1 MNAEKNIKFLLGL
14 TYILIIIVFLW
25 FFFKQFSIQD
35 FTSYE
40 IIKKNR
46 DTLNNLKNLNIFL
59 SSLIFFIVTIVWV
72 LLLGFGSPIFLIG
85 GFIFGKWVGTI
96 LVVFGLTIGSTL
108 LYYFANFLIK
118 DLIYKKFSSKFKY
131 LTEKFKRNEFAYFT
145 LYRAVGGIP
154 FFLQNLLPLL
164 FNVKIRNYF
173 FGTIIGL
180 TPQLFVGVSLGAGI
194 DKIIQENEKLPSIW
208 KMLKTPDI
216 YFPLLGIILIF
227 LLAIYFRKKFFKQ

>member
-1 MNAEKNIKFLLGL
+1 MNAEKNIKFILGL

-25 FFFKQFSIQD
+25 FFFEQFSIQD

-40 IIKKNR
+40 LIKKNR
-46 DTLNNLKNLNIFL
+46 DTLNNLKNVNIFL
-59 SSLIFFIVTIVWV
+59 SSLIFLIVTIVWV

-96 LVVFGLTIGSTL
+96 LVVFGLTLGSTL

-131 LTEKFKRNEFAYFT
+131 LTEKFKRNELAYFT

-154 FFLQNLLPLL
+154 FFLQNLLPIL

>member
-1 MNAEKNIKFLLGL
+1 MNVEKNIKFLLGL

-131 LTEKFKRNEFAYFT
+131 LTEKFKRNELAYFT

-154 FFLQNLLPLL
+154 FFLQNLLPIL

-216 YFPLLGIILIF
+216 YFPLMGIILIF

>member
-1 MNAEKNIKFLLGL
+1 MNVEKNIKFLLGL
-14 TYILIIIVFLW
+14 TYILVIIVFLW

-59 SSLIFFIVTIVWV
+59 SSLIFLILTIVWV

-131 LTEKFKRNEFAYFT
+131 LTEKFKRNELAYFT

-154 FFLQNLLPLL
+154 FFLQNLLPIL

-173 FGTIIGL
+173 FGSIIGL

-216 YFPLLGIILIF
+216 YLPLLGIILIF

>member
-1 MNAEKNIKFLLGL
+1 MIIEKKVKITLASVYLL
-14 TYILIIIVFLW
+14 LIVAFLW
-25 FFFKQFSIQD
+25 FLFTNFYIKD

-40 IIKKNR
+40 IIKSNR
-46 DTLNNLKNLNIFL
+46 DTLNNLKNVNIFL
-59 SSLIFFIVTIVWV
+59 SSLIFFIATIFWV

-85 GFIFGKWVGTI
+85 GFIFGKWFGTI
-96 LVVFGLTIGSTL
+96 LVVFGLTIGSTI

-154 FFLQNLLPLL
+154 FFLQNLLPIL

>member
-14 TYILIIIVFLW
+14 TYILIIVVFLW

-46 DTLNNLKNLNIFL
+46 DTLNNLKNVNIFL
-59 SSLIFFIVTIVWV
+59 SSLIFLIVIIVWV

-96 LVVFGLTIGSTL
+96 LVVLGLTLGSTL

-131 LTEKFKRNEFAYFT
+131 LTEKFKRNELAYFI

-216 YFPLLGIILIF
+216 YLPLLCMFLIF
-227 LLAIYFRKKFFKQ
+227 LLAIYFRKKFFRQ

>member
-59 SSLIFFIVTIVWV
+59 SSLIFFIATIVWV

-131 LTEKFKRNEFAYFT
+131 LTEKFKRNELAYFT

-154 FFLQNLLPLL
+154 FFLQNLLPIL

-216 YFPLLGIILIF
+216 YLPLLGIILIF
-227 LLAIYFRKKFFKQ
+227 LLTIYFRKKFFKQ

>member
-14 TYILIIIVFLW
+14 TYILIIVVFLW

-46 DTLNNLKNLNIFL
+46 DTLNNLKNVNIFL
-59 SSLIFFIVTIVWV
+59 SSLIFLIVIIVWV

-118 DLIYKKFSSKFKY
+118 DLVYKKFSSKFKY
-131 LTEKFKRNEFAYFT
+131 LTEKFRRNELAYFT

-216 YFPLLGIILIF
+216 YLPLLCMFLIF

>member
-46 DTLNNLKNLNIFL
+46 DTLNNLKNVNIFL
-59 SSLIFFIVTIVWV
+59 SSLIFLIVTIVWV

-131 LTEKFKRNEFAYFT
+131 LTEKFKRNELAYFI

-216 YFPLLGIILIF
+216 YLPLLGIILIF

>member
-14 TYILIIIVFLW
+14 TYILIIVVFLW

-46 DTLNNLKNLNIFL
+46 DTLNNLKNINIFL
-59 SSLIFFIVTIVWV
+59 SSLIFLIVIIVWV

-96 LVVFGLTIGSTL
+96 LVVLGLTLGSTL

-131 LTEKFKRNEFAYFT
+131 LTEKFKRNELAYFI

-216 YFPLLGIILIF
+216 YLPLLCMFLIF

>member
-14 TYILIIIVFLW
+14 TYILIIVVFLW

-46 DTLNNLKNLNIFL
+46 DTLNNLKNVNIFL
-59 SSLIFFIVTIVWV
+59 SSLIFLIVIIVWV

-118 DLIYKKFSSKFKY
+118 DLIYKKFSLKFKY
-131 LTEKFKRNEFAYFT
+131 LTEKFKRNELAYFI
-145 LYRAVGGIP
+145 LYRSVGGIP

-216 YFPLLGIILIF
+216 YLPLLGIILIF

>member
-14 TYILIIIVFLW
+14 AYILIIIVFLW

-59 SSLIFFIVTIVWV
+59 SSLIFFVVTIVWV

-96 LVVFGLTIGSTL
+96 LVVLGLTLGSTL

-131 LTEKFKRNEFAYFT
+131 LTEKFKRNELAYFT

-216 YFPLLGIILIF
+216 YLPLLCMFLIF
-227 LLAIYFRKKFFKQ
+227 LLAIYFRKKFFRQ

>member
-14 TYILIIIVFLW
+14 TYILIIVVFLW

-46 DTLNNLKNLNIFL
+46 DTLNNLKNVNIFL
-59 SSLIFFIVTIVWV
+59 SSLIFLIVIIVWV

-96 LVVFGLTIGSTL
+96 LVVLGLTLGSTL

-131 LTEKFKRNEFAYFT
+131 LTEKFKRNELAYFI

-216 YFPLLGIILIF
+216 YLPLLGIILIF
-227 LLAIYFRKKFFKQ
+227 LLAINFRKKFFKQ

>member
-14 TYILIIIVFLW
+14 TYILIIVVFLW

-46 DTLNNLKNLNIFL
+46 DTLNNLKNVNIFL
-59 SSLIFFIVTIVWV
+59 SSLIFLIVIIVWV

-118 DLIYKKFSSKFKY
+118 DLINKKFSSKFKY
-131 LTEKFKRNEFAYFT
+131 LTEKFKRNELAYFI

-216 YFPLLGIILIF
+216 YLPLLCMFLIF

>member
-1 MNAEKNIKFLLGL
+1 MIIEKKVKITLASVYLL
-14 TYILIIIVFLW
+14 LIVTFLW
-25 FFFKQFSIQD
+25 FLFTNFSIKD

-40 IIKKNR
+40 IIKSNR
-46 DTLNNLKNLNIFL
+46 DTLNNLKDVNIFL

-85 GFIFGKWVGTI
+85 GFIFGKWFGTI

-118 DLIYKKFSSKFKY
+118 DLIHKKFSSKFKY
-131 LTEKFKRNEFAYFT
+131 LTEKFKRNELAYFT

-216 YFPLLGIILIF
+216 YLPLLGIILIF

>member
-1 MNAEKNIKFLLGL
+1 MNVEKNIKFLLGL

-131 LTEKFKRNEFAYFT
+131 LTEKFKRNELAYFT

-154 FFLQNLLPLL
+154 FFLQNLLPIL

-194 DKIIQENEKLPSIW
+194 DKIIQDNEKLPSIW

-227 LLAIYFRKKFFKQ
+227 LLAIYFRKKFFKK

>member
-46 DTLNNLKNLNIFL
+46 DTLNDLKNVNIFL
-59 SSLIFFIVTIVWV
+59 SSLIFLIVIIVWV

-96 LVVFGLTIGSTL
+96 LVVLGLTLGSTL
-108 LYYFANFLIK
+108 LYYFANFLVK

-131 LTEKFKRNEFAYFT
+131 LTEKFKRNELAYFI

-216 YFPLLGIILIF
+216 YLPLLCMFLIF
-227 LLAIYFRKKFFKQ
+227 LLAIYFRKKFFRQ

>member
-1 MNAEKNIKFLLGL
+1 MSKNLKIFLGGS
-14 TYILIIIVFLW
+14 YLIILFSFLY
-25 FFFKQFSIQD
+25 FIFTAIDVTRLSD
-35 FTSYE
+35 FTYYKEVQS
-40 IIKKNR
+40 
-46 DTLNNLKNLNIFL
+46 NLSTFISTNITINLIY
-59 SSLIFFIVTIVWV
+59 FFIFAVIWV
-72 LLLGFGSPIFLIG
+72 ALLGFGSPIFLIG

-131 LTEKFKRNEFAYFT
+131 LTEKFRRNEFAYFT

-154 FFLQNLLPLL
+154 FFLQNLLPIL

-173 FGTIIGL
+173 FGSIIGL

-216 YFPLLGIILIF
+216 YLPLMGITLIF

>member
-14 TYILIIIVFLW
+14 TYILIIVVFLW

-59 SSLIFFIVTIVWV
+59 SSLIFLIVIIVWV

-96 LVVFGLTIGSTL
+96 LVVLGLTLGSTL

-131 LTEKFKRNEFAYFT
+131 LTEKFKRNELAYFI

-216 YFPLLGIILIF
+216 YLPLLCMFLIF

>member
-1 MNAEKNIKFLLGL
+1 MNVEKNIKFFLGL

-59 SSLIFFIVTIVWV
+59 SSLIFFILTIVWV

-131 LTEKFKRNEFAYFT
+131 LTEKFKRNELAYFT

-154 FFLQNLLPLL
+154 FFLQNLLPIL

>member
-1 MNAEKNIKFLLGL
+1 MNVEKNIKFLLGL

-118 DLIYKKFSSKFKY
+118 DLMYEKFSSKFKY
-131 LTEKFKRNEFAYFT
+131 LTEKFKKNELAYFT

-154 FFLQNLLPLL
+154 FFLQNLLPIL

-173 FGTIIGL
+173 FGSIIGL

-216 YFPLLGIILIF
+216 YFPLMGIILIF

>member
-14 TYILIIIVFLW
+14 AYILIIIVFLW

-59 SSLIFFIVTIVWV
+59 SSLIFFVVTIVWV

-96 LVVFGLTIGSTL
+96 LVVLGLTLGSTL

-131 LTEKFKRNEFAYFT
+131 LTEKFRRNEFAYFT

-216 YFPLLGIILIF
+216 YLPLLCMFLIF

>member
-59 SSLIFFIVTIVWV
+59 SSLIFFILTIVWV

-118 DLIYKKFSSKFKY
+118 DLMYEKFSSKFKY
-131 LTEKFKRNEFAYFT
+131 LTEKFKKNELAYFT

-154 FFLQNLLPLL
+154 FFLQNLLPIL

-216 YFPLLGIILIF
+216 YFPLMGIILIF

>member
-59 SSLIFFIVTIVWV
+59 SSLIFFVVTIVWV

-131 LTEKFKRNEFAYFT
+131 LTEKFKRNELAYFT

-154 FFLQNLLPLL
+154 FFLQNLLPIL

-216 YFPLLGIILIF
+216 YFPLMGIILIF

>member
-131 LTEKFKRNEFAYFT
+131 LTEKFKRNELAYFT

>member
-14 TYILIIIVFLW
+14 TYILVIIVFLW

-59 SSLIFFIVTIVWV
+59 SSLIFFILTIVWV

-131 LTEKFKRNEFAYFT
+131 LTEKFKRNELAYFT

-154 FFLQNLLPLL
+154 FFLQNLLPIL

-227 LLAIYFRKKFFKQ
+227 FLAIYFRKKFFKQ

>member
-14 TYILIIIVFLW
+14 TYILVIIVFLW

-59 SSLIFFIVTIVWV
+59 SSLIFFILTIVWV

-85 GFIFGKWVGTI
+85 GFIFGKWIGTI
-96 LVVFGLTIGSTL
+96 LVVFGLTIGSTI

-118 DLIYKKFSSKFKY
+118 DLIYKKFSSKFNY
-131 LTEKFKRNEFAYFT
+131 LTVKFKRNELAYFT

-194 DKIIQENEKLPSIW
+194 DKIIKENEKLPSIW

-216 YFPLLGIILIF
+216 YLPLLGIILIF
-227 LLAIYFRKKFFKQ
+227 LLAFYFRKKFFKQ

>member
-131 LTEKFKRNEFAYFT
+131 LTEKFKRNELAYFT

-154 FFLQNLLPLL
+154 FFLQNLLPIL

-216 YFPLLGIILIF
+216 YLPLLGIILIF
-227 LLAIYFRKKFFKQ
+227 FLAIYFRKKFFKQ

>member
-1 MNAEKNIKFLLGL
+1 MNVEKNIKFLLGL
-14 TYILIIIVFLW
+14 TYILVIIVFLW

-59 SSLIFFIVTIVWV
+59 SSLIFLILTIVWV

-118 DLIYKKFSSKFKY
+118 DLMYKKFSSKFKY
-131 LTEKFKRNEFAYFT
+131 LTEKFKRNELAYFT

-216 YFPLLGIILIF
+216 YLPLLGIILIF

>member
-59 SSLIFFIVTIVWV
+59 SSLIFFILTIVWV

-131 LTEKFKRNEFAYFT
+131 LTEKFKRNELAYFT

-154 FFLQNLLPLL
+154 FFLQNLLPIL

>member
-1 MNAEKNIKFLLGL
+1 MNAEKNIKFILGL

-25 FFFKQFSIQD
+25 FFFEQFSIQD

-40 IIKKNR
+40 LIKKNR
-46 DTLNNLKNLNIFL
+46 DTLNNLKNVNIFL
-59 SSLIFFIVTIVWV
+59 SSLIFLIVTIVWV

-85 GFIFGKWVGTI
+85 GFIFGKWVGTT
-96 LVVFGLTIGSTL
+96 LVVLGLTLGSTL

-131 LTEKFKRNEFAYFT
+131 LTEKFKRNELAYFT

-216 YFPLLGIILIF
+216 YLPLLGIILIF

>member
-1 MNAEKNIKFLLGL
+1 MNAEKNIKFILGL
-14 TYILIIIVFLW
+14 IYILIIIVFLW
-25 FFFKQFSIQD
+25 FFFEQFSIQD

-40 IIKKNR
+40 LIKKNR
-46 DTLNNLKNLNIFL
+46 DTLNNLKNVNIFL
-59 SSLIFFIVTIVWV
+59 SSLIFLIVTIVWV

-96 LVVFGLTIGSTL
+96 LVVFGLTLGSTL

-131 LTEKFKRNEFAYFT
+131 LTEKFKRNELAYFT

-154 FFLQNLLPLL
+154 FFLQNLLPIL

-216 YFPLLGIILIF
+216 YLPLLGIILIF
-227 LLAIYFRKKFFKQ
+227 FLAIYFRKKFFKQ

>member
-1 MNAEKNIKFLLGL
+1 MIIEKKVKITLALVYLL
-14 TYILIIIVFLW
+14 LIVAFLW
-25 FFFKQFSIQD
+25 FLFTNFSIKD

-40 IIKKNR
+40 IIKSNR
-46 DTLNNLKNLNIFL
+46 DALNNLKNVNIFL
-59 SSLIFFIVTIVWV
+59 SSLIFFTVTIIWV

-118 DLIYKKFSSKFKY
+118 DLIYKKFSLKFKY
-131 LTEKFKRNEFAYFT
+131 LTEKFKRNELAYFT

-216 YFPLLGIILIF
+216 YLPLLGIILIF

>member
-14 TYILIIIVFLW
+14 TYILVIIVFLW

-131 LTEKFKRNEFAYFT
+131 LTEKFKRNELAYFT

-154 FFLQNLLPLL
+154 FFLQNLLPIL

-216 YFPLLGIILIF
+216 YLPLLGIILIL

>member
-59 SSLIFFIVTIVWV
+59 SSLIFFILTIVWV

-85 GFIFGKWVGTI
+85 GLIFGKWVGTT
-96 LVVFGLTIGSTL
+96 LVVLGLTLGSTL

-131 LTEKFKRNEFAYFT
+131 LTEKFKRNELAYFT

-154 FFLQNLLPLL
+154 FFLQNLLPIL

-216 YFPLLGIILIF
+216 YLPLLGIILIF
-227 LLAIYFRKKFFKQ
+227 LLAIYFRRKFFKQ

>member
-14 TYILIIIVFLW
+14 TYILVIIVFLW

-118 DLIYKKFSSKFKY
+118 DLIYKKFSLKFKY
-131 LTEKFKRNEFAYFT
+131 LTEKFKRNELAYFT

-154 FFLQNLLPLL
+154 FFLQNLLPIL

-216 YFPLLGIILIF
+216 YLPLLGIILIL

>member
-1 MNAEKNIKFLLGL
+1 MNVEKNIKFLLGL
-14 TYILIIIVFLW
+14 TYILVIIVFLW

-131 LTEKFKRNEFAYFT
+131 LTEKFKRNELAYFT

-154 FFLQNLLPLL
+154 FFLQNLLPIL

>member
-131 LTEKFKRNEFAYFT
+131 LTEKFKRNELAYFT

-154 FFLQNLLPLL
+154 FFLQNLLPIL

>member
-14 TYILIIIVFLW
+14 TYILVIIVFLW

-131 LTEKFKRNEFAYFT
+131 LTEKFKRNELAYFT

-154 FFLQNLLPLL
+154 FFLQNLLPIL